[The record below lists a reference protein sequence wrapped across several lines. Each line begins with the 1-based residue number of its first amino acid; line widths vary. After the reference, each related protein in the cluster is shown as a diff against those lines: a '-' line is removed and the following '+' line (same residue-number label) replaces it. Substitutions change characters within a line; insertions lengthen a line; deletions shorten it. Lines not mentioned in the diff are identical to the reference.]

1 MKKIAVIGS
10 VNVDRFIEMTRFP
23 DSGEAVK
30 ANELALMF
38 GGKGANQAV
47 AARKLE
53 SEVTFF
59 GTTGV
64 DDAAVKVTENF
75 KKYGVNTEYI
85 QRVSEANTGSA
96 YVFSDESDNRIILI
110 EGANQY
116 TNKQYLQDNI
126 DAILRH
132 DIFLIQFEIPFESI
146 EYIIPILKKHNKVI
160 ILDPA
165 PAQEMSSSMIN
176 NCTYLLPNEHEVDI
190 LFNDNED
197 FSEKVRRYPNK
208 LIVTNGEKGVFHS
221 DGHKVINTPSIPTE
235 VVDTTGAGDT
245 FAGAFAVG
253 IAEGKSVQESIKIG
267 IKAASFAI
275 SKQGAQTGMP
285 NRKDLES
292 YA

>member
-23 DSGEAVK
+23 DSGETVK